1 MKDQDGLIEMEA
13 GSVDW
18 EVTSDMIGVDED
30 GNELFSDD
38 FVRINNL
45 FVKHEFRGRGFAR
58 KLMEAADELIRK
70 QYPGMKIKIVAEPK
84 EESVE
89 FDRLADFYASFGF
102 EVVAY

>member
-1 MKDQDGLIEMEA
+1 MKEQNGVIEMES

-18 EVTSDMIGVDED
+18 EVMSDMIGIDED

-45 FVKHEFRGRGFAR
+45 FVKPEFREKGFAR
-58 KLMEAADELIRK
+58 KLMGAADDLIRK

-84 EESVE
+84 EKSVD
-89 FDRLADFYASFGF
+89 FDRLVSFYESFGY